1 MRKDTTGRA
10 AAPMTSIT
18 SRSAGAGRY
27 RFPRRAG
34 HRARLHIDGEAFFP
48 AMRAAIRRARRYVL
62 LEMYLAQPGRVLDA
76 FIQVLEDAARR
87 GVSVCVLLDAL
98 GSREL
103 PADLPTRLASAGVK
117 LVLYNPLSL
126 ARGRRNL
133 LRNHRKQLVVDGER
147 VFIGG
152 AGLSDAFLGTRPQAR
167 PWHDLMLELEGPCVQ
182 DWERLFR
189 EAWARWSSAT
199 LPAQAPAPA
208 PKTGGCPGR
217 VTANRGAMG
226 PEFKRALLAKA
237 RKTRRRLWI
246 ATAYFAPT
254 ARLRS
259 ALVRAAR
266 RGVDV
271 RLLLPGRDPDH
282 PSVWYA
288 GRRHYGR
295 LLRHGVRIFEY
306 QPRFL
311 HAKAYLCDDWVS
323 LGSANLDHW
332 TLNWNLEANQGLRD
346 PALAETLAEVLR
358 RDFRQSV
365 EITRADW
372 RRRGLRTRVWE
383 WLCGWVAGWLARRG
397 YRLAVRALL
406 DEEKAGRRGPKGP
419 GPRAPGAP

>member
-18 SRSAGAGRY
+18 SRTAGPHRY

-34 HRARLHIDGEAFFP
+34 HRARLYVDGEAFFP
-48 AMRAAIRRARRYVL
+48 AMRTAIRRARRYVL
-62 LEMYLAQPGRVLDA
+62 LEMYLVQPGRVLDS
-76 FIQVLEDAARR
+76 FIQVLEGAARR

-103 PADLPTRLASAGVK
+103 PAALRGRLERAGVQ
-117 LVLYNPLSL
+117 LALFNPLSL

-133 LRNHRKQLVVDGER
+133 LRDHRKQLVVDGER
-147 VFIGG
+147 VYIGG
-152 AGLSDAFLGTRPQAR
+152 AGLSDAFLRARAGAR

-189 EAWARWSSAT
+189 EAWGQSSSAA
-199 LPAQAPAPA
+199 LPPQAPAPA
-208 PKTGGCPGR
+208 PRAGGAAGR

-237 RKTRRRLWI
+237 HKTRRRLWI

-259 ALVRAAR
+259 ALVHAAR

-306 QPRFL
+306 QPGFL

-346 PALAETLAEVLR
+346 PGLAEALAGVLR
-358 RDFRQSV
+358 KDFQRSV
-365 EITRADW
+365 EITRRGW

-397 YRLAVRALL
+397 YQLAVRALL
-406 DEEKAGRRGPKGP
+406 AEEPAGGGRTTGP